1 LYLGN
6 GLFLIALVTHIF
18 RFNRSV
24 PGGATSMGMLAASVI
39 TTMMG
44 ILLSFVISWLLI
56 VIMVPGLFHAGVAG
70 KTLTGAPASTIGQH
84 THGLIF
90 MILMSITAG
99 NFAVGLFASL
109 IFPFTLKL
117 NQTKEEVKPG
127 EFNPTSGKE
136 SPNRTGS

>member
-1 LYLGN
+1 
-6 GLFLIALVTHIF
+6 
-18 RFNRSV
+18 
-24 PGGATSMGMLAASVI
+24 
-39 TTMMG
+39 
-44 ILLSFVISWLLI
+44 
-56 VIMVPGLFHAGVAG
+56 
-70 KTLTGAPASTIGQH
+70 ASTIGQH